1 MRGGGPD
8 GGAGEPAPCGAGRPE
23 GLPARPAITGLR
35 ERTQHVARGDMH
47 SQEVLQ
53 TDRQTRLPLVRQ
65 RWGLYESEV
74 QKQPLISRTKSDGG
88 LMPQGLSN

>member
-1 MRGGGPD
+1 
-8 GGAGEPAPCGAGRPE
+8 
-23 GLPARPAITGLR
+23 
-35 ERTQHVARGDMH
+35 MH

-74 QKQPLISRTKSDGG
+74 QKQPLISRTKCDGG

>member
-1 MRGGGPD
+1 
-8 GGAGEPAPCGAGRPE
+8 
-23 GLPARPAITGLR
+23 
-35 ERTQHVARGDMH
+35 MH

-74 QKQPLISRTKSDGG
+74 QKQPLIFPHEKWRRLDAAG
-88 LMPQGLSN
+88 LEQL